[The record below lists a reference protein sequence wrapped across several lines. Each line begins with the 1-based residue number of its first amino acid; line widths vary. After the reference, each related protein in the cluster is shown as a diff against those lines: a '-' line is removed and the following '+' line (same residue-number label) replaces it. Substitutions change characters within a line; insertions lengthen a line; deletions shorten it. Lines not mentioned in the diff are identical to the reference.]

1 MYNKITVMGRIATVP
16 ELKTSQNGIPYA
28 RFRVAVNRRFHNKDN
43 EQVDFFNVT
52 AWRNNAEFISKYFSK
67 GSMIML
73 DGEMQTQQYED
84 RNGNPATWYEIVVDR
99 ACFTG
104 EAKKENNNANGGYNR
119 NNGYN
124 GGGSRRS
131 YSNRQ
136 NGYGNSSYNNG
147 QQTFNEPPVADDY
160 PF

>member
-1 MYNKITVMGRIATVP
+1 M
-16 ELKTSQNGIPYA
+16 
-28 RFRVAVNRRFHNKDN
+28 
-43 EQVDFFNVT
+43 DFFNVT

-104 EAKKENNNANGGYNR
+104 EPKKENNNNGGYNR
-119 NNGYN
+119 NNGYS

-136 NGYGNSSYNNG
+136 NGYGNSLYNNG